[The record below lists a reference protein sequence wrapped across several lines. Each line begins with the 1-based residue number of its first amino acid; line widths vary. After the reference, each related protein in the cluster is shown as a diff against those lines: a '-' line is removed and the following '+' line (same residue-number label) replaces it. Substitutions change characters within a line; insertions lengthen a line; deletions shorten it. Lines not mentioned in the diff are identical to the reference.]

1 MNEQQQIAMQ
11 NSQQQAEQAA
21 QAAQQAQQGRMQE
34 MQAEGQLKN
43 QEIQLKAQLEMQMA
57 QMQHEFNKEIET
69 IRAQA
74 TLGFK
79 EDDQN
84 FKEKLDVLKEDRKD
98 TRQEAQGEQQMAMIQ
113 MEQQPEGQEQMI

>member
-1 MNEQQQIAMQ
+1 
-11 NSQQQAEQAA
+11 
-21 QAAQQAQQGRMQE
+21 
-34 MQAEGQLKN
+34 
-43 QEIQLKAQLEMQMA
+43 MQMA

-84 FKEKLDVLKEDRKD
+84 FKEKLDVMKDDRKD
-98 TRQEAQGEQQMAMIQ
+98 ERQVSQADQQMAMQQ
-113 MEQQPEGQEQMI
+113 MQQAEQPQPQPQEMI